1 MDEIFFNQWKFLIY
15 EIHGKKTMGMIS
27 IIDCETGKIIYQDAI
42 VQADTFDLMM
52 EKCTGTLNN
61 SVNGIEV
68 E

>member
-1 MDEIFFNQWKFLIY
+1 MIY

-27 IIDCETGKIIYQDAI
+27 IIDCETGKIIYEDAI

-52 EKCTGTLNN
+52 EKCAENLNN

-68 E
+68 D